1 MNIGK
6 VEKKNITEAVGEA
19 LSRPLDYDPVKRAKF
34 IRQMMR
40 EMPLAMRE
48 GLNESELREKFGEF
62 SEHFPELFKKIVNKS
77 DLTPINTMLAML
89 DRVGDGSLST
99 HQASVV
105 VGQRLADRYV
115 LPRLNGPGDGKPAR

>member
-19 LSRPLDYDPVKRAKF
+19 LSRPLDYDPTKRAKF

-40 EMPLAMRE
+40 EMPLAMRG
-48 GLNESELREKFGEF
+48 GLSESELREKFSEF
-62 SEHFPELFKKIVNKS
+62 SEHFPELFKKIFNRS

-89 DRVGDGSLST
+89 DRVSDGSMST

-115 LPRLNGPGDGKPAR
+115 LPRLTEPGDGKPAH